1 MKEFDFPDPYLLQKQ
16 MENEKALGLLG
27 KRLEYLDNLEWFPR
41 QEMLITSILAGNM
54 FDWGAREVADLME
67 NTDFGFHE
75 ARSKIQARPWLVDGL
90 DKWIDRLK
98 GPPHKCAAIF
108 VDNSG
113 IDIVLGILP
122 FARELLERG
131 TKVILCANSAPALN
145 DVTHS
150 ELVMLL
156 KQAAAVCGVIR
167 SALNAGTLIPMET
180 AQAGPCLDLSRLNLD
195 LANAMSSQGVDL
207 IVLEGMGRAL
217 HTNLEALFTC
227 ECLKIAVIKNRW
239 LATRLGG
246 DMFSVL
252 CKYECPNEVKEDRK
266 QQGLNA
272 VK

>member
-1 MKEFDFPDPYLLQKQ
+1 MCLLNYYDF
-16 MENEKALGLLG
+16 
-27 KRLEYLDNLEWFPR
+27 
-41 QEMLITSILAGNM
+41 
-54 FDWGAREVADLME
+54 
-67 NTDFGFHE
+67 
-75 ARSKIQARPWLVDGL
+75 
-90 DKWIDRLK
+90 
-98 GPPHKCAAIF
+98 
-108 VDNSG
+108 
-113 IDIVLGILP
+113 
-122 FARELLERG
+122 
-131 TKVILCANSAPALN
+131 
-145 DVTHS
+145 
-150 ELVMLL
+150 
-156 KQAAAVCGVIR
+156 
-167 SALNAGTLIPMET
+167 
-180 AQAGPCLDLSRLNLD
+180 SRLNLD